1 MQSNY
6 ENRVPKPK
14 QFYFLKKNPCPHGVY
29 ILGGDKNNKFKLYN
43 MLKDKKCKES

>member
-14 QFYFLKKNPCPHGVY
+14 QFYFLKKKKTKKTLYLHIMCQPRRKMQCP
-29 ILGGDKNNKFKLYN
+29 
-43 MLKDKKCKES
+43 EP

>member
-14 QFYFLKKNPCPHGVY
+14 QFYFLKKKKTLYLHIMCQPRRKMQCP
-29 ILGGDKNNKFKLYN
+29 
-43 MLKDKKCKES
+43 EP